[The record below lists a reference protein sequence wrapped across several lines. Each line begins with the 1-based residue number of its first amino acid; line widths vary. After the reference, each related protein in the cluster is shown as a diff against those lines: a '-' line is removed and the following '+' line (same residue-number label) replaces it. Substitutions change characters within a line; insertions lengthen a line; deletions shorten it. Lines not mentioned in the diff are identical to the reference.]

1 MHLACVSPRF
11 SARKSLVVFRH
22 GETDLNRKGIIQ
34 GRTNA
39 PLNETGMQQA
49 RDLAQRLRVY
59 PIQAILTSPMSR
71 AKKTAEIVQEHI
83 RVPLY
88 YEELLVEA
96 NCGIHE
102 GRTKDV
108 DFFREWESPLNPDLK
123 PENGETNREIFQ
135 RAIEGMRN
143 FMRTNPEHDYIAV
156 STHGG
161 VIRRLIN
168 FLRLGAGSDP
178 SHQSIALVNGT
189 ELLGE
194 KPCDAHIPNTFFMH
208 LSYDGETD
216 RFELVG

>member
-1 MHLACVSPRF
+1 MRPVRIPMS
-11 SARKSLVVFRH
+11 RKSLVVFRH

-39 PLNETGMQQA
+39 PLNDTGVQQA
-49 RDLAQRLRVY
+49 RDLAQRLRAY

-88 YEELLVEA
+88 YEDLLVEA

-102 GRTKDV
+102 GRVKDV

-168 FLRLGAGSDP
+168 FL
-178 SHQSIALVNGT
+178 
-189 ELLGE
+189 GE

-216 RFELVG
+216 RFELVE